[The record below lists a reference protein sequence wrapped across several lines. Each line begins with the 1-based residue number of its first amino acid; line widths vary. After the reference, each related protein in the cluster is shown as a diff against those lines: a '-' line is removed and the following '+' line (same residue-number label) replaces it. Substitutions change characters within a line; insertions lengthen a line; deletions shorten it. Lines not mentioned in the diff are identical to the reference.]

1 MAADLLLDDR
11 LESSLADE
19 VVPFMSRHPLYT
31 YMDRGR
37 RKSLLQPCAAYFRT
51 WISSP
56 GHIPAVPSLV
66 IARKCSTSFQIPAI
80 TNAVRPLDKNCPFV
94 HDVFE
99 SCSTPSSA
107 ELPL

>member
-1 MAADLLLDDR
+1 MVADLMLDDR

-51 WISSP
+51 WISAP
-56 GHIPAVPSLV
+56 GHVPAVPLPGDRTQVFHIFPDS
-66 IARKCSTSFQIPAI
+66 RNHQCCST
-80 TNAVRPLDKNCPFV
+80 VG
-94 HDVFE
+94 E
-99 SCSTPSSA
+99 
-107 ELPL
+107 ELPLRS